1 MRKEAHETAGLPPGT
16 LTYVGRKT
24 NAEVVVTVLEYNEF
38 DFSETK
44 TTDVEASML
53 NVRNGMVRWINV
65 EGVHNTELVE
75 KLGKIYDIH
84 PLTLEDIVNT
94 NQRAKFEEYENYLVN
109 IMKMI
114 YEEECDKKGEDIF
127 VSEQLTILIMNK
139 RTVISFQEA
148 DGGDVFDIIRGRI
161 RQGKGRI
168 RKAGADYLA
177 YCLIDAVVD
186 SYFSV
191 LEHFGDEM
199 EKLEEDLVDHP
210 KQDLIRTLHDL
221 KRQMIFIRKAVW
233 PMRDMVNNIERSE
246 SELITPPTLIYLRDA
261 HDHIIRV
268 IDTVETYRD
277 LLSGMMDL
285 YMTSVSNRMNEV
297 MKTMTI
303 ITTIFVPL
311 TFIVGVYGMNF
322 DIMPELRSEMG
333 YYLVWLVMLFIVILL
348 FIFFRVKKWL

>member
-1 MRKEAHETAGLPPGT
+1 MKDMHEAAGLPPGT

-24 NAEVVVTVLEYNEF
+24 NAQVVVTVLEYNEH
-38 DFSETK
+38 DYSEIK
-44 TTDVEASML
+44 LTDVESGML
-53 NVRNGMVRWINV
+53 HVRSGMTRWINV
-65 EGVHNTELVE
+65 EGVHDTEVVE
-75 KLGKIYDIH
+75 KLGRIYDIH

-94 NQRAKFEEYENYLVN
+94 NQRAKFEEYDHYIVT
-109 IMKMI
+109 IMKMV

-127 VSEQLTILIMNK
+127 VSEQLTILLMDK
-139 RTVISFQEA
+139 HTVISFQEA

-168 RKAGADYLA
+168 RKTKADYLA
-177 YCLIDAVVD
+177 YCLLDAVVD
-186 SYFSV
+186 SYFGV
-191 LEHFGDEM
+191 LEEFGDQM
-199 EKLEEDLVDHP
+199 EKMEDSLVGNP
-210 KQDLIRTLHDL
+210 KQELIRRLHDL

-246 SELITPPTLIYLRDA
+246 TELITPATMVYMRDA

-277 LLSGMMDL
+277 LLAGMMDL
-285 YMTSVSNRMNEV
+285 YMSSVSNRMNEV

-322 DIMPELRSEMG
+322 DFMPELQTEMG
-333 YYLVWLVMLFIVILL
+333 YYMVWMIMIFIVVLL